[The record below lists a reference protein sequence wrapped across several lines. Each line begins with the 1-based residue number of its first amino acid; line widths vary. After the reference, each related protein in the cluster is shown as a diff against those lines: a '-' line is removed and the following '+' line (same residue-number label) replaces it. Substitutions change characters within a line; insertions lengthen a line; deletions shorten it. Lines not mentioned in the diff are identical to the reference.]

1 MKMAAMAVCHL
12 ILPVPLYEAD
22 HVVRKVGIQAHAR
35 REREGQVGA
44 EAHAQAYGLI
54 EADA

>member
-22 HVVRKVGIQAHAR
+22 HVVRNVDIQAHAR

-44 EAHAQAYGLI
+44 EAHAQAY
-54 EADA
+54 DFTCQRK